1 MTYVLKNI
9 EYKGIFR
16 YFEEVSNIPRG
27 SNNNKGIS
35 DYLVQFAK
43 DHQLEYTQ
51 DEYLN
56 VIMIKEATKGYEN
69 APTVILQGHMDMVC
83 EKNNGID
90 HDFMTDGLKLKI
102 KDDFIYAKG
111 TTLGGDD
118 GVALAYALAILDSNE
133 IAHPRLEVI
142 ITTDEETGMDGA
154 KGLDLSKLEGK
165 YLFNIDQ
172 EEEGILLCSS
182 AGGLT
187 GTTKLQIQNEIKEGK
202 SKSIEISGLLG
213 GHSGTEINKNRTNAN
228 ILMARILFELRQK
241 TEIGLV
247 HFYGGLKD
255 NAIPRE
261 STAKIVIN
269 ELDDEKFNLCIQ
281 TIIDELKSELKTSEP
296 DLEITV
302 KELEDTKHNALDEK
316 SLEKLIFMLL
326 NAPNGVQVMSYD
338 MKDLV
343 ESSVNLGIL
352 KVENSLAEICYSVRS
367 SKNSYKQFISNKI
380 KFLSEYLG
388 GEYKIR
394 GEYPAWEYRKESPL
408 RDLLIKIYKEEY
420 GYEPKL
426 QAIHAGLECGIIAEK
441 IPDID
446 IVSIGPDI
454 LDIHTPLE
462 RLCISS
468 TKRVFDYLV
477 KALEGFKDIRS
488 NN

>member
-1 MTYVLKNI
+1 MTYILKSI

-90 HDFMTDGLKLKI
+90 HDFMTEGLKLKI

-133 IAHPRLEVI
+133 IPHPRLEVI

-187 GTTKLQIQNEIKEGK
+187 GTTKLQMQHVSKQGK
-202 SKSIEISGLLG
+202 CKSIEISGLFG

-228 ILMARILFELRQK
+228 ILMARLLFELRQN

-247 HFYGGLKD
+247 NFIGGLKD

-261 STAKIVIN
+261 SVAKIVIN
-269 ELDDEKFNLCIQ
+269 ESEEDKFNSCIQ
-281 TIIDELKSELKTSEP
+281 SMINELKKELTTSEP
-296 DLEITV
+296 HIEITV
-302 KELEDTKHNALDEK
+302 KELEDTKCDVLDEN
-316 SLEKLIFMLL
+316 SIDKLLFMLL

-352 KVENSLAEICYSVRS
+352 KVENGEAEICFSVRS
-367 SKNSYKQFISNKI
+367 SKNSYKHFISNKL

-388 GEYKIR
+388 GEYRIR

-408 RDLLIKIYKEEY
+408 RDLLVNLYKEEY

-477 KALEGFKDIRS
+477 KALERMKDIRP
-488 NN
+488 